1 MRSARRAFV
10 EAILLFSIFALLSK
24 LKLHDQSFLILY
36 VTDLCLRLYLQWCQV
51 GAANAYLT
59 MQLQCLICMTKNRTG
74 VKNVVIGLV
83 ARFAVD
89 GTSKARC

>member
-1 MRSARRAFV
+1 M
-10 EAILLFSIFALLSK
+10 
-24 LKLHDQSFLILY
+24 LKIVPTVVSSG
-36 VTDLCLRLYLQWCQV
+36 R
-51 GAANAYLT
+51 G
-59 MQLQCLICMTKNRTG
+59 QCLPDDAIAMFDMHDKEPARTG